1 MVEQFARKRWRSG
14 KFLTDLAQFCRFSL
28 SLPRGR
34 LNPTATEA
42 AMDHPASIPTTR
54 TRYLGVDDVARI
66 LRTVGLRRCL
76 GGLVAALDAD
86 FRRWPEFDACA
97 RIASHSREGVIELM
111 PISDGRHY
119 SFKYVNGH
127 PGNHRHHLP
136 TVMAFGVLAEVS
148 TGAPLLLS
156 ELTLTTA
163 LRTAA
168 TSVLAARALARP
180 DSRVMAVIGCGAQ
193 SDFQCLA
200 FHHLLG
206 IREVRLFDLDQAA
219 SAKLVRNLAEHT
231 HGTLKAT
238 PCASAAEAVQ
248 GADIVTTLTADKA
261 CATIVTAD
269 MLRPGMHLNAV
280 GGDCPGKTELAPQVL
295 QAARVFVEY
304 EPQTRIEGD
313 IQQMPADFPVT
324 ELWRVLSGQ
333 APGRVNDGDVTVF
346 DSVGFALEDFTALR
360 FMRDCADAL
369 GILQTLSLVPAP
381 ANPKDLLGLLSIAS
395 TPAGRPQPRHA
406 A

>member
-1 MVEQFARKRWRSG
+1 MTMTPPHTRHPNAPFSTTPLYLSAPDAANLVRRK
-14 KFLTDLAQFCRFSL
+14 
-28 SLPRGR
+28 
-34 LNPTATEA
+34 
-42 AMDHPASIPTTR
+42 
-54 TRYLGVDDVARI
+54 
-66 LRTVGLRRCL
+66 GLKNCIAGIAENIR
-76 GGLVAALDAD
+76 AD
-86 FRRWPEFDACA
+86 FLRWPDFDKSA
-97 RIASHSREGVIELM
+97 RVANHSKVGVIELM
-111 PISDGRHY
+111 PIADDTTY

-180 DSRVMAVIGCGAQ
+180 DSRVMAVIGNGAQ
-193 SDFQCLA
+193 ADFQCLA

-206 IREVRLFDLDQAA
+206 IREVRLFDLDPAA
-219 SAKLVRNLAEHT
+219 TAKLTRNLAEHT
-231 HGTLKAT
+231 HGTLKVT
-238 PCASAAEAVQ
+238 PCASTAEAVQ

-261 CATIVTAD
+261 CATIVTPD

-280 GGDCPGKTELAPQVL
+280 GGDCPGKTELAAEVL

-304 EPQTRIEGD
+304 EPQTRVEGD

-324 ELWRVLSGQ
+324 ELWRVLCNQ
-333 APGRVNDGDVTVF
+333 APGRVPDRDITVF

-381 ANPKDLLGLLSIAS
+381 ANPKDLLGLLSTAS
-395 TPAGRPQPRHA
+395 TPAGQPKPRQA